1 MENQNVQA
9 RGILPQFHRGIF
21 SAIMNMLRSNFQD
34 TVKSMPPAPIMLVN
48 AQQAAVSC
56 STCRANCCKLEV
68 ILMGD
73 DDVPDRFVHIDRW
86 GGHVMARLDD
96 GWCAAL
102 DRDTMLCSIYE
113 RRPNVCRD
121 YALGGSDCLLERA
134 RI

>member
-1 MENQNVQA
+1 
-9 RGILPQFHRGIF
+9 
-21 SAIMNMLRSNFQD
+21 
-34 TVKSMPPAPIMLVN
+34 MPPESITIIN
-48 AQQAAVSC
+48 ARQPAVSC

-73 DDVPDRFVHIDRW
+73 DDVPDKFIHIDRW

-102 DRDTMLCSIYE
+102 NRDTMLCSIYE
-113 RRPNVCRD
+113 RRPDVCRE